1 MKCGRPLS
9 PFEAGTVSP
18 RRPPRGASVHS
29 PYEPDLQPLVSTA
42 AVPPCLGERR
52 LDQLPLSEDLAAESI
67 SVIGNMFGERK
78 LSDHFGVGAVLT
90 SRRASHG

>member
-29 PYEPDLQPLVSTA
+29 PYGPDLQPLVSTA

-67 SVIGNMFGERK
+67 SVIGNMFGERE
-78 LSDHFGVGAVLT
+78 LSDHSGVGAVLT
-90 SRRASHG
+90 SHRAGDG